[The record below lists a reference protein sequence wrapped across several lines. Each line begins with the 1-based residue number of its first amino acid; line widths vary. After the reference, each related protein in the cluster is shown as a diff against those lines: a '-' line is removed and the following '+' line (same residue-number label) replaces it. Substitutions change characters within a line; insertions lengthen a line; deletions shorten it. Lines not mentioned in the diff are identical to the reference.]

1 MKHIL
6 GKLTLL
12 AALCLLGS
20 NCFAQGVSIGLGDKA
35 PQLKYSKWLK
45 GTPIKEY
52 QKGRLYLFE
61 FWATWCGPCIGSM
74 PHLSELSKKYKNEIT
89 IVGVNIWEGSHGND
103 SKPYS
108 FYLPK
113 VTKFVNQMGDKL
125 AYNVVMDNDAQFMG
139 NNWMKA
145 AGQSGIPCTF
155 VVRDGQILWIGH
167 PIELDSLI
175 QVILK
180 GQYDVAAAKKSFEKK
195 EAESDSLTKPFT
207 ALYTAYD
214 SAVKNKE
221 YDKALHL
228 ADSGIANMPSFA
240 GTFGFFKF
248 QVLLD
253 HFSQDSAL
261 AFAKRWQ
268 ATKPGYVG
276 STAAVIS
283 RKEGLSKEFYLYAI
297 DLNKQLM
304 AENANMPPSFCY
316 NEMAGAYAHMGDYK
330 TAVETQQQAVNSAKQ
345 SLKEGKFPGFIMQ
358 STVDEYEKTL
368 AGYKQHSK

>member
-1 MKHIL
+1 MKYVK
-6 GKLTLL
+6 GKIALL
-12 AALCLLGS
+12 AVLCLLG
-20 NCFAQGVSIGLGDKA
+20 NKLFAQDVAIRLGDKA
-35 PQLKYSKWLK
+35 PALKYSKWLK

-89 IVGVNIWEGSHGND
+89 IVGVNIWEGSHGD
-103 SKPYS
+103 TSKPYS
-108 FYLPK
+108 SYLPK
-113 VTKFVNQMGDKL
+113 VSKFVNQMGDKL

-139 NNWMKA
+139 NKWMKA

-167 PIELDSLI
+167 PIQLDSLI

-180 GQYDVAAAKKSFEKK
+180 GQYDVATAKKNFEKK
-195 EAESDSLTKPFT
+195 EAESDSAMAPFT
-207 ALYTAYD
+207 ALYAAYEK
-214 SAVKNKE
+214 AVKDGQ
-221 YDKALHL
+221 YDKAIKLC
-228 ADSGIANMPSFA
+228 DSGITSMPNVA

-248 QVLLD
+248 QTLLD
-253 HFSQDSAL
+253 HFREDSAL

-268 ATKPGYVG
+268 STKPGYVG

-283 RKEGLSKEFYLYAI
+283 RKEGLSKDSYLYAI
-297 DLNKQLM
+297 DLSKQLM
-304 AENANMPPSFCY
+304 AENANMPPSICY

-330 TAVETQQQAVNSAKQ
+330 TAVETQQLAIDSAKQ
-345 SLKEGKFPGFIMQ
+345 SLKEGKFAGFILQ

-368 AGYKQHSK
+368 ANYKKNLK